1 MNRISTAY
9 QYATYQREIRE
20 AERRYFD
27 AHLKVTTGKRINAPS
42 DDPSGTNFVLSARGL
57 KSAAEQFTSNLG
69 VAKQYLSFSAA
80 SLDDGHTLLREAYTI
95 AVRANQTT
103 VDPETRNGLA
113 LQVEEMQRRLVD
125 IANAQ
130 GSGGQF
136 LFAGQQSSTKPFAVD
151 SGNLIFSGD
160 NDEIR
165 VETSANETLAV
176 NTPGEQMFR
185 KAYEA
190 LRELATNLR
199 SGATGSTES
208 DIRNLQERMTDF
220 RTEWSLAGAKLN
232 RVEEMVRSHDRRLDE
247 LVRQISDVEDI
258 DLSLA
263 ILNYQKA
270 QTAYAAAL
278 QVGSQGFQMSLM
290 DFIR

>member
-1 MNRISTAY
+1 MTRISTAY
-9 QYATYQREIRE
+9 QYSTYQREIRE

-27 AHLKVTTGKRINAPS
+27 AHRQVTTGKRINSAS
-42 DDPSGTNFVLSARGL
+42 DDPSGANFILGARGL
-57 KSAAEQFTSNLG
+57 RSAAEQFTANLG
-69 VAKQYLSFSAA
+69 VAKQYLAFTASA
-80 SLDDGHTLLREAYTI
+80 LDDGHTLLREAYTI

-103 VDPETRNGLA
+103 VDQETRNGLA
-113 LQVEEMQRRLVD
+113 LQVEEMQRRLLD

-136 LFAGQQSSTKPFAVD
+136 LFAGQKPNTKPFD
-151 SGNLIFSGD
+151 LSSGSLTFNGD

-165 VETSANETLAV
+165 VETSANETLAIS
-176 NTPGEQMFR
+176 TPGERLFR

-190 LRELATNLR
+190 LGELAKNLR
-199 SGATGSTES
+199 SGVTGSTES

-232 RVEEMVRSHDRRLDE
+232 RVDE
-247 LVRQISDVEDI
+247 LVHSHERRIDELVSQISDVEDI
-258 DLSLA
+258 DLSAA
-263 ILNYQKA
+263 ILSYQQA
-270 QTAYAAAL
+270 QNAYAAAL
-278 QVGSQGFQMSLM
+278 QVGSQGLQLSLL

>member
-1 MNRISTAY
+1 MTRISTAY
-9 QYATYQREIRE
+9 QYSTYQREIRE

-27 AHLKVTTGKRINAPS
+27 AQRQVTTGKRLNSPS
-42 DDPSGTNFVLSARGL
+42 DDPSGANFLLGARGL

-69 VAKQYLSFSAA
+69 VAKQYLSFTAS
-80 SLDDGHTLLREAYTI
+80 SLDDGHTLLREAYAI
-95 AVRANQTT
+95 AVQANQTT
-103 VDPETRNGLA
+103 VSQETRNGLA

-136 LFAGQQSSTKPFAVD
+136 LFSGQKTSTKPFDVS
-151 SGNLIFSGD
+151 SGNLVFSGD

-165 VETSANETLAV
+165 VETSAHETLAV

-190 LRELATNLR
+190 LQELATNLR
-199 SGATGSTES
+199 SGVTGSTGS
-208 DIRNLQERMTDF
+208 DIRSLQDRMTDF
-220 RTEWSLAGAKLN
+220 RSEWSLAGAKLN
-232 RVEEMVRSHDRRLDE
+232 RVEEMTRSHERRIDE
-247 LVRQISDVEDI
+247 LVKQISDVEDI
-258 DLSLA
+258 DLSQA